1 MPNNSD
7 VAYLDCIEA
16 QEALYWEARRR
27 GWPLNDKEV
36 GDILRLVAPILAEG
50 LTKEIPSAKL
60 VAESSDE
67 GNEMAE
73 RITRA
78 DLDRIAATISESLT
92 DGDKLFVQGRNGYV
106 AIDLSDSGQNIFSG
120 TTREC
125 YTYLQGMRRG
135 QFLRSHVKGA
145 S

>member
-1 MPNNSD
+1 MPNDSD
-7 VAYLDCIEA
+7 VAYLDCMQA
-16 QEALYWEARRR
+16 QEELYWEARRR

-78 DLDRIAATISESLT
+78 DLDRIAESVSASLPASVQI
-92 DGDKLFVQGRNGYV
+92 DVQGRNGYV
-106 AIDLSDSGQNIFSG
+106 ALDL
-120 TTREC
+120 
-125 YTYLQGMRRG
+125 
-135 QFLRSHVKGA
+135 
-145 S
+145 

>member
-1 MPNNSD
+1 MPNDSD
-7 VAYLDCIEA
+7 VAYLDCMEA

-78 DLDRIAATISESLT
+78 DLDRIAESVSASLPASVQI
-92 DGDKLFVQGRNGYV
+92 DVQGRNGYV
-106 AIDLSDSGQNIFSG
+106 ALDLSDSGQNLFIG

-125 YTYLQGMRRG
+125 YTYLQGMRRA
-135 QFLRSHVKGA
+135 QILRRA